1 MGEICKFFEN
11 FVILS
16 LTRGPFPFRCVRGW
30 SLLNVVLLVMLCQ
43 TLQLRFISGCG
54 WKNRQS
60 DLSYP
65 SPSPVALWVMNCL
78 PVPMVERA
86 VSTGKT
92 TATKFDHHHNCH
104 NIIHN
109 LNAILGQLF
118 PPNSILPSTR
128 QKPSDH

>member
-1 MGEICKFFEN
+1 MNKGGRFYAVKRCI
-11 FVILS
+11 VGLS
-16 LTRGPFPFRCVRGW
+16 LGVAGKKRESDPSDP
-30 SLLNVVLLVMLCQ
+30 SL
-43 TLQLRFISGCG
+43 S
-54 WKNRQS
+54 S
-60 DLSYP
+60 
-65 SPSPVALWVMNCL
+65 VALWVMNCL

-92 TATKFDHHHNCH
+92 TATTFDHHHNCH